1 MNDANECCCNDEYG
15 EIVVGVP
22 LVINFFDKNNNND
35 EKSLKVQEKKN
46 QEDHDCDQEDD
57 DDDLDATALGDAGA
71 PSPAEIKLKMK
82 KSLLEFRCKVEDAIL
97 GNYLLGE
104 QDHEKLAPQE
114 IAVAREQIREIT
126 LWGVPLLLSKA
137 HEGTDV
143 VLRKFLKAKDFKV
156 NEAFDMLQKTLV
168 WRREN
173 NVDGITDEDLGSE
186 FGNNA
191 GFLCG
196 KDREGRPVC
205 YHACEIFK
213 DRRVYKK
220 TFGSDNTCDKYLRWR
235 IQMIE
240 KAVKKLCFR
249 EGGVESILQVFDLRN
264 TPMQGTKELNSVSKK
279 ALILFQNYYPEIIH
293 KNIIVYAPFW
303 FYTSQVLLSGFM
315 NQRNKKKFILARSQK
330 VTQTLLKFIAPE
342 HLPTEYGGLRR
353 NNDEDFSPSDKVS
366 ELKIK
371 GSTVSKVEFPIQQ
384 LGVTIMWD
392 VTVVGW
398 DVSYKEEFIPD
409 DEGSYTVLLQNQ
421 SVDGSSTRNSFY
433 ISEPGKIVITVENRT
448 YKKKKMFYRSTARTT
463 VPMFFLLQ

>member
-126 LWGVPLLLSKA
+126 LWGVPLLPSKA

>member
-15 EIVVGVP
+15 KIVVGVP

-126 LWGVPLLLSKA
+126 LWGVPLLPSKA

-353 NNDEDFSPSDKVS
+353 NNDEDFSPYDKVS

>member
-126 LWGVPLLLSKA
+126 LWGVPLLPSKA
-137 HEGTDV
+137 HKGTDV

-293 KNIIVYAPFW
+293 KN
-303 FYTSQVLLSGFM
+303 
-315 NQRNKKKFILARSQK
+315 
-330 VTQTLLKFIAPE
+330 
-342 HLPTEYGGLRR
+342 
-353 NNDEDFSPSDKVS
+353 VS
-366 ELKIK
+366 L
-371 GSTVSKVEFPIQQ
+371 
-384 LGVTIMWD
+384 
-392 VTVVGW
+392 
-398 DVSYKEEFIPD
+398 
-409 DEGSYTVLLQNQ
+409 
-421 SVDGSSTRNSFY
+421 
-433 ISEPGKIVITVENRT
+433 
-448 YKKKKMFYRSTARTT
+448 
-463 VPMFFLLQ
+463 